1 MATVPLNAAV
11 YLVHKRPIR
20 SVAVLGLALTVLVG
34 QHLNAQ
40 TIVTYPVP
48 TFYSANP
55 EILFD
60 GTKIWVTG
68 GSSSVTK
75 LLVSTGSVVG
85 TYPAGQWPQ
94 GIAFDGTNTWTVNDT
109 GFSVVGPF
117 ENSTA

>member
-1 MATVPLNAAV
+1 MHSDRWCSREAARRRTEA
-11 YLVHKRPIR
+11 YRIARIAYRRPKRPIR
-20 SVAVLGLALTVLVG
+20 SVAVLGLVLPVLVG

-60 GTKIWVTG
+60 GTNIWVTG

-75 LLVSTGSVVG
+75 LLASTGSLVG
-85 TYPAGQWPQ
+85 
-94 GIAFDGTNTWTVNDT
+94 
-109 GFSVVGPF
+109 
-117 ENSTA
+117 